1 MTLAIENEITPL
13 KMNKYGTIRVGNTR
27 VTLDLV
33 VNAFNEG
40 ALPQQ
45 IVEMYNALDLADTYY
60 AIGYYL
66 RHKAEIDDYL
76 KEGNQT
82 ADKLGEELQAH
93 FGQAELRQKLEARKS
108 FLPL

>member
-13 KMNKYGTIRVGNTR
+13 KMDKYGTIRVGDTR

-33 VNAFNEG
+33 INAFNEG

-45 IVEMYNALDLADTYY
+45 IVKMYSALDLADTYY

-66 RHKAEIDDYL
+66 RHKAEIDAYI
-76 KEGNQT
+76 KEGEET
-82 ADKLGEELQAH
+82 ADKLGEELQVRY
-93 FGQAELRQKLEARKS
+93 GQAELKQKLEARKS
-108 FLPL
+108 LQG